1 MRLSINR
8 FQTRQLVASQQM
20 MAHPDAP
27 RTLLHGHGPDWR
39 GPSGVLV
46 LDKGVSIL
54 SCRLRVA
61 GVRFVRTAP
70 YSPNCVI
77 EDATVRSV

>member
-1 MRLSINR
+1 MLPERCYMVMVPIGEDLR
-8 FQTRQLVASQQM
+8 EF
-20 MAHPDAP
+20 
-27 RTLLHGHGPDWR
+27 
-39 GPSGVLV
+39 LV
-46 LDKGVSIL
+46 LNKGGSIL